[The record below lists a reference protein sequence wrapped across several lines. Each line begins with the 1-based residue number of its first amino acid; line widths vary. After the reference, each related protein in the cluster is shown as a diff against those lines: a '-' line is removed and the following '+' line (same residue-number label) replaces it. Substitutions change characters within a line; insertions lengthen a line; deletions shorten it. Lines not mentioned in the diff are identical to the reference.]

1 MKIFSIYRFS
11 IFDLLRRVSLAIAA
25 MFVTTAVLADDVSAE
40 QALQIARQFAQS
52 PQTQQLSR
60 RSAPAKPVAPTM
72 AHVMRS
78 KESQRDNVYVI
89 NLGNDQGFVIV
100 SAEDGADDVVLGYCD
115 HGSFDYDDCP
125 IQLKDLL
132 GSYSA
137 SVDTLRSHPV
147 MAAPR
152 RVVTAWPSYIGSI
165 VVGPLLTTT
174 WNQSWPYNMYCPKGC
189 PTGCYPTALA
199 QVMNY
204 WKWPKKTVGDDEYF
218 SNQTYDWDNMLD
230 DYWGYNNVQAE
241 AVAKLMADIGKAFGT
256 AYAPEGSPT
265 YFESQALVKFFGY
278 EPDIKQ
284 VRGLIASDLMGS
296 MKSELN
302 EHRPVLYC
310 GAPGYESTDIPHA
323 LVCDGYTDRDY
334 FHFNYGWGGSCDG
347 FYKNALVNRYA
358 YNAYIFTGVRPYNAE
373 YKVIDGI
380 KYGLLTNGTAEV
392 IDYTVG
398 GTGYRENGEVTI
410 PSVVTNE
417 GKEYRVTRIRSLAF
431 YSKGKFDK
439 ITIGDNVETIDRNA
453 FIMSTVTEV
462 VFGDKAKEIP
472 DNAFENAGVNKL
484 TIGASIKRIGK
495 RAFRMCS
502 VGEITCKSPAFEVDD
517 EAFYGPLG
525 NGLDTGEWLSHIT
538 KIGRRAFAMKFFLNN
553 PNFENLEEIGSEA
566 FYTCIFKTNDGRG
579 DALFAIP
586 PKLKSIA
593 PDAFKNSVGLWW
605 FYVRDNPYFYNTGSA
620 QPYLLNSSGTSLLMT
635 VTDPFDL
642 IGDPNGLYPLPETLV
657 KLEPGSICGNYG
669 ANIVIPNTIV
679 EMEGAFKNC
688 SKSIT
693 DVYIRAD
700 YPPVISDSTFNEE
713 IFKNSNLRLYVPKG
727 SRERYAKAPGWRR
740 FKSILEAYKWAKYY
754 PDDYE
759 PTPPP
764 GRQYTMVV
772 NGTDDDS
779 QQRVSIPISDV
790 NSMELSD
797 DGRQVVIKRRGGK
810 DDVTTSVVSVDSI
823 TWKPSFVF
831 ENAEVF
837 DLNDST
843 LTVEAQKCRVT
854 FSSTCIDEDVQ
865 LSIRNGVL
873 TPDVTDGITRGISL
887 DLNLSDGTHE
897 LSGTADITI
906 PVQPNAGEKV
916 NAAYYNEEEG
926 CWEPICF
933 KYDEA
938 SGTLTIT
945 TNHLSMYSVFF
956 IKDEHSCLAKLNYW
970 GFAPELYEIDDAIK
984 KLLYI
989 VSSDDPE
996 AQMVREYK
1004 DEMSLWQSVGL
1015 DGLYNIATSISEPL
1029 LDFKPEALDNAVNIM
1044 GYLGTAISILD
1055 VVGADINGDNVG
1067 VLKGTLS
1074 TVLNYAGGQM
1084 AAAIGTPIMAA
1095 CSGCVAFIGI
1105 ALEKLNTRVQEHKR
1119 DMFRAAYRYY
1129 YSQRGYNAIGGH
1141 SSYKADK
1148 NNPHGYYRT
1157 TKDWYNYLYP
1167 IFAEGK
1173 MSQSKLEAFIEYAVQ
1188 RYCDR
1193 FWEDNEDI
1201 RIECYEWAKVQGLSS
1216 LMWISEA
1223 DKQQICDEYYA
1234 DLINGEMVS
1243 VIQAIKENLRYEA
1256 SQRYKKTLEKVGAIV
1271 NTQYKLQI
1279 SDSSKPS
1286 DGKSKFAG
1294 WQMRF
1299 AEIPSSVG
1307 NAEEW
1312 MCTIGDDGTATLGY
1326 FTVYALLQNEMPF
1339 KVVLVDRKG
1348 IERKTWDFQISEHTG
1363 KRGFKI
1369 DLAKSGVE
1377 VEAPKLI
1384 DLQLT
1389 YDPDHVEMPMTFDG
1403 IYYHLDTENNLVKK
1417 PMQNIQEWNIYLDN
1431 RFNKRARF
1439 QYELEKFFKR
1449 HDFITVDDAGHVKIG
1464 DDIIGTMTGNEG
1476 TGTFTINTTHKFVE
1490 KTKAE
1495 FVQSFNKAFSTGSG
1509 WDIAYGISN
1518 LLNGTI
1524 KHKIDCEFHLVRND
1538 AGSYTV
1544 TFTGSGTF
1552 DFSGENVILIENLD
1566 WSAWTKE
1573 NQSITVDDVSTGIT
1587 EAEGKVTLRYVVTL
1601 E

>member
-1 MKIFSIYRFS
+1 MKKLFS
-11 IFDLLRRVSLAIAA
+11 LLIVALLA
-25 MFVTTAVLADDVSAE
+25 TNTVLADDVSAE
-40 QALQIARQFAQS
+40 QALQIARQFVNVNSPSVQQS
-52 PQTQQLSR
+52 SR
-60 RSAPAKPVAPTM
+60 SKALAMPVSPEM
-72 AHVMRS
+72 AYVMRS
-78 KESQRDNVYVI
+78 KVVEKNNVYVV

-115 HGSFDYDDCP
+115 HGSFDYDECP

-137 SVDTLRSHPV
+137 SVDTLRSNPA

-174 WNQSWPYNMYCPKGC
+174 WNQSWPYNMYCPTGC
-189 PTGCYPTALA
+189 PTGCVPTAIA

-218 SNQTYDWDNMLD
+218 SNRTYDWDNMLD
-230 DYWGYNNVQAE
+230 DYWGYDNVQAE
-241 AVAKLMADIGKAFGT
+241 AVAHLMADIGKAFGT
-256 AYAPEGSPT
+256 MYANEGSPT
-265 YFESQALVKFFGY
+265 YFVSQPLIENFGY
-278 EPDIKQ
+278 EPGIEKVQ
-284 VRGLIASDLMGS
+284 GLTADNLTGRM
-296 MKSELN
+296 MSELD
-302 EHRPVLYC
+302 EHRPVLYS
-310 GAPGYESTDIPHA
+310 GFSGYETTDNGHA

-347 FYKNALVNRYA
+347 FYKNALVSGYA
-358 YNAYIFTGVRPYNAE
+358 CNATIFTGVRPYDAE

-392 IDYTVG
+392 IDYTLG
-398 GTGYRENGEVTI
+398 GGGKENGEVTI
-410 PSVVTNE
+410 PSVVTSD
-417 GKEYRVTRIRSLAF
+417 GQEYRVTRIRSLAF
-431 YSKGKFDK
+431 YAKGKFDK

-472 DNAFENAGVNKL
+472 DNAFENASVRKL

-495 RAFRMCS
+495 RAFSMCN

-517 EAFYGPLG
+517 QAFY
-525 NGLDTGEWLSHIT
+525 NNSGLDTGEWLSHIT
-538 KIGRRAFAMKFFLNN
+538 KLGSRVFFMCNFRKA

-566 FYTCIFKTNDGRG
+566 FYTCFFGGNNAYGVRTG
-579 DALFAIP
+579 DCTFNIP
-586 PKLKSIA
+586 PKLKRIA
-593 PDAFKNSVGLWW
+593 TDAFSNCVYLSW
-605 FYVRDNPYFYNTGSA
+605 FYVKDNPYFYCSEQK
-620 QPYLLNSSGTSLLMT
+620 QPYLLNSSGTSLIMT
-635 VTDPFDL
+635 VPDPFDSP
-642 IGDPNGLYPLPETLV
+642 IGEDWYTFPETLV
-657 KLEPGSICGNYG
+657 KLEPGCIRGRG
-669 ANIVIPNTIV
+669 NIVIPNTVV
-679 EMEGAFKNC
+679 EMEGAFRDC
-688 SKSIT
+688 SQYIT
-693 DVYIRAD
+693 EAYIRAD
-700 YPPVISDSTFNEE
+700 IPPVISDTTFNDK
-713 IFKNSNLRLYVPKG
+713 IFESRDLTLYVPKG
-727 SRERYAKAPGWRR
+727 SRELYANAPGWRR
-740 FKSILEAYKWAKYY
+740 FRWIDEAYRWGTYY

-759 PTPPP
+759 PTTPP

-779 QQRVSIPISDV
+779 QQRVSIPISEV
-790 NSMELSD
+790 SSMELSD
-797 DGRQVVIKRRGGK
+797 DGQQVVIKRRGGK

-823 TWKPSFVF
+823 TWKPSFVY

-843 LTVEAQKCRVT
+843 LTVEAQKCSVT
-854 FSSTCIDEDVQ
+854 FSSTCIDDDVQ

-906 PVQPNAGEKV
+906 PVQPNAGETV
-916 NAAYYNEEEG
+916 NAAYYNEEAG

-938 SGTLTIT
+938 KGTVTIT
-945 TNHLSMYSVFF
+945 TNHLSVYSVFF
-956 IKDEHSCLAKLNYW
+956 VKDELSCLAKLHYW
-970 GFAPELYEIDDAIK
+970 GITPNLYDDTEEAIK

-996 AQMVREYK
+996 AQMIREYK

-1015 DGLYNIATSISEPL
+1015 DGIYNIVTSISEPL

-1074 TVLNYAGGQM
+1074 TVLNYASGQM

-1105 ALEKLNTRVQEHKR
+1105 ALEKLNTTVQEHKR

-1129 YSQRGYNAIGGH
+1129 YSQRGYDAIGGH

-1148 NNPHGYYRT
+1148 NNPHGYFRT

-1173 MSQSKLEAFIEYAVQ
+1173 MSQSKLEDFIKYAVQ

-1201 RIECYEWAKVQGLSS
+1201 RLECYEWAKVQGLTSY
-1216 LMWISEA
+1216 MWISEA
-1223 DKQQICDEYYA
+1223 DMQQICDEYYA

-1286 DGKSKFAG
+1286 DGNSKFAG
-1294 WQMRF
+1294 WTMRF
-1299 AEIPSSVG
+1299 AEIPASVG

-1377 VEAPKLI
+1377 VEAPKLM

-1389 YDPDHVEMPMTFDG
+1389 YEPDHVEMPMTFDG
-1403 IYYHLDTENNLVKK
+1403 IYYYLDTEKNLVKK
-1417 PMQNIQEWNIYLDN
+1417 PMQNVQEWNLYLDN

-1439 QYELEKFFKR
+1439 QKEIEKFFKR

-1476 TGTFTINTTHKFVE
+1476 TGTFTIETTNKFVE

-1495 FVQSFNKAFSTGSG
+1495 FVQGFNKAFSTGSG
-1509 WDIAYGISN
+1509 WDIAYGINN

-1524 KHKIDCEFHLVRND
+1524 KHKIDCEFHLVRNED
-1538 AGSYTV
+1538 GSYTV

-1552 DFSGENVILIENLD
+1552 DFNGENVILIENLD

-1587 EAEGKVTLRYVVTL
+1587 EAEGTMKLQYTVKIDQ
-1601 E
+1601 

>member
-1 MKIFSIYRFS
+1 MKRFS
-11 IFDLLRRVSLAIAA
+11 IDRFSMDDLLRRVFLFIAA
-25 MFVTTAVLADDVSAE
+25 FFATTAVLADDVSAE

-60 RSAPAKPVAPTM
+60 RSAPAKPVSPTM

-115 HGSFDYDDCP
+115 HGSFSYDDCP
-125 IQLKDLL
+125 VQLKDLL
-132 GSYSA
+132 AVYTAG
-137 SVDTLRSHPV
+137 VDSLRSHPA

-152 RVVTAWPSYIGSI
+152 RVVTVWPSYIGSI

-174 WNQSWPYNMYCPKGC
+174 WSQWGPYNMYCPAGC
-189 PTGCYPTALA
+189 PTGCVPTAIA

-204 WKWPKKTVGDDEYF
+204 WKWPKTTIGMVGKEDF
-218 SNQTYDWDNMLD
+218 SGHTYDWDNMLD
-230 DYWGYNNVQAE
+230 NYGPSYLTNGHYNGSTSYDDVQAE
-241 AVAKLMADIGKAFGT
+241 AVSNLMADIGKAFGT
-256 AYAPEGSPT
+256 MYSPEGSPT
-265 YFESQALVKFFGY
+265 YFSFLQLVENFGY
-278 EPDIKQ
+278 EPGIVSKS
-284 VRGLIASDLMGS
+284 GLTAADLQDD
-296 MKSELN
+296 MKKELDDG
-302 EHRPVLYC
+302 RPVLY
-310 GAPGYESTDIPHA
+310 AGYPYGFQESGEDGHA

-334 FHFNYGWGGSCDG
+334 FHFNYGWGGSYDG
-347 FYKNALVNRYA
+347 FYKNALLPKFRCAAV
-358 YNAYIFTGVRPYNAE
+358 IFTGVRPYDAKR
-373 YKVIDGI
+373 KVVDGI
-380 KYGLLTNGTAEV
+380 EYGLLKNGTAEV
-392 IDYTVG
+392 LDYTLGAG
-398 GTGYRENGEVTI
+398 GRDNGDVTI
-410 PSVVTNE
+410 PSVVTGDD
-417 GKEYRVTRIRSLAF
+417 GKEYRVTRIRQHSF
-431 YSKGKFDK
+431 YAKGNFNK
-439 ITIGDNVETIDRNA
+439 ITLGDNIETIDHYA
-453 FIMSTVTEV
+453 FIMSKIKEV
-462 VFGDKAKEIP
+462 VLSDKMEEVPDGSFEIT
-472 DNAFENAGVNKL
+472 GVSKL
-484 TIGASIKRIGK
+484 TIGANIKRIGN

-502 VGEITCKSPAFEVDD
+502 ISEVTCKSPAFEVGDQ
-517 EAFYGPLG
+517 AFFLCMYIDSG
-525 NGLDTGEWLSHIT
+525 DWLNHIT
-538 KIGRRAFAMKFFLNN
+538 KIGDKAFASVYFQTMPEFKNV
-553 PNFENLEEIGSEA
+553 EVIGAKA
-566 FYTCIFKTNDGRG
+566 FDASRFPSND
-579 DALFAIP
+579 FVIP
-586 PKLKSIA
+586 SKLRSIS
-593 PDAFKNSVGLWW
+593 PDAFDGTGISFFVVK
-605 FYVRDNPYFYNTGSA
+605 DNPYFFCSDQPLSFLCNSNGS
-620 QPYLLNSSGTSLLMT
+620 SLIMT
-635 VTDPFDL
+635 VPKEV
-642 IGDPNGLYPLPETLV
+642 YPLGSNFPKNMV
-657 KLEPGSICGNYG
+657 KMEPRSIRPG
-669 ANIVIPNTIV
+669 VKVTIPNTVI
-679 EMEGAFKNC
+679 EMEGAFKDC
-688 SKSIT
+688 DELRSLT
-693 DVYIRAD
+693 CRAVV
-700 YPPVISDSTFNEE
+700 PPAISDSTFNDK
-713 IFKNSNLRLYVPKG
+713 IFEDGPWLNVPEGCAELYE
-727 SRERYAKAPGWRR
+727 SAPGWRR
-740 FKSILEAYKWAKYY
+740 FELIFDDEAYVPAPQADLRYA
-754 PDDYE
+754 
-759 PTPPP
+759 
-764 GRQYTMVV
+764 MVV

-779 QQRVSIPISDV
+779 QQRVSIPVSEV
-790 NSMELSD
+790 SSMELSD
-797 DGRQVVIKRRGGK
+797 DGGRVVIKRRGGK
-810 DDVTTSVVSVDSI
+810 DDVTTSVLSVDSI
-823 TWKPSFVF
+823 TWKPGFVF

-843 LTVEAQKCRVT
+843 LTVEAQKCSVR
-854 FSSTCIDEDVQ
+854 FSSTCIDDDVQ

-873 TPDVTDGITRGISL
+873 KPDVTDGITRGISL
-887 DLNLSDGTHE
+887 DLSLSDGTHE

-906 PVQPNAGEKV
+906 AVQPNAGERV

-938 SGTLTIT
+938 SGTVTIT

-956 IKDEHSCLAKLNYW
+956 INDERSCLAKLNYW
-970 GFAPELYEIDDAIK
+970 GFAPELYEVDDAIK

-1084 AAAIGTPIMAA
+1084 AAAIGTPVMSA
-1095 CSGCVAFIGI
+1095 CMGCVAFIGI

-1148 NNPHGYYRT
+1148 SNPHGYYRT
-1157 TKDWYNYLYP
+1157 TKDWYNYFYP

-1173 MSQSKLEAFIEYAVQ
+1173 MSQTKLEAFIEYAVQ

-1193 FWEDNEDI
+1193 FWEDNDDI
-1201 RIECYEWAKVQGLSS
+1201 RTECYEWAKVQGLSS
-1216 LMWISEA
+1216 FMWISEA
-1223 DKQQICDEYYA
+1223 DMQQISDEYYA

-1243 VIQAIKENLRYEA
+1243 VILAIKNNLKYEA

-1286 DGKSKFAG
+1286 DGNSKFAG
-1294 WQMRF
+1294 WTMRF
-1299 AEIPSSVG
+1299 AEIPASVG

-1377 VEAPKLI
+1377 VEAPKLM

-1389 YDPDHVEMPMTFDG
+1389 YDPAIVNLPMTLDG
-1403 IYYHLDTENNLVKK
+1403 YDYDYDGSNSLVKIPFTPEPTLMICK
-1417 PMQNIQEWNIYLDN
+1417 LDN
-1431 RFNKRARF
+1431 SLNKRARF

-1449 HDFITVDDAGHVKIG
+1449 HDFVTVDGAGHVKIG
-1464 DDIIGTMTGNEG
+1464 DDIVGTMTGNEG
-1476 TGTFTINTTHKFVE
+1476 TGTFTINTSHRFVE

-1495 FVQSFNKAFSTGSG
+1495 FVQGFNNIFGKDGDVMGFL
-1509 WDIAYGISN
+1509 N

-1524 KHKIDCEFHLVRND
+1524 KHKVDCEFHLVRNED
-1538 AGSYTV
+1538 NTYTV
-1544 TFTGSGTF
+1544 TFTGQGTYNLNA
-1552 DFSGENVILIENLD
+1552 ENVSLIENID
-1566 WSAWTKE
+1566 YSAMKANE
-1573 NQSITVDDVSTGIT
+1573 NQKITASDVSTGTT